1 MINKLFKIFACGV
14 VLTLICTDVYGGDLA
29 ISWLKV
35 TYKDDVTES
44 GKIIIRELTSLQDD
58 TFWSK
63 PTKVDVEV
71 VIENKGET
79 PNLFIGITPELYY
92 LVKPENTKFPP
103 MKGELRSLTN
113 KPTWVWIRTLASDA
127 IRELKPGE
135 TKKLKFTELDIRN
148 TYYATD
154 YQVHAF
160 AIRVFVKSK
169 KGEDNNFSNNV
180 KEWIV
185 SYGD

>member
-1 MINKLFKIFACGV
+1 MTPPPWSLYHAFRGV
-14 VLTLICTDVYGGDLA
+14 Y
-29 ISWLKV
+29 
-35 TYKDDVTES
+35 
-44 GKIIIRELTSLQDD
+44 Q
-58 TFWSK
+58 
-63 PTKVDVEV
+63 
-71 VIENKGET
+71 
-79 PNLFIGITPELYY
+79 IGVGPLYY

-113 KPTWVWIRTLASDA
+113 KPTWVWVRTLASDA

-160 AIRVFVKSK
+160 AIRVFVKPK
-169 KGEDNNFSNNV
+169 KGEDKNFSNNV